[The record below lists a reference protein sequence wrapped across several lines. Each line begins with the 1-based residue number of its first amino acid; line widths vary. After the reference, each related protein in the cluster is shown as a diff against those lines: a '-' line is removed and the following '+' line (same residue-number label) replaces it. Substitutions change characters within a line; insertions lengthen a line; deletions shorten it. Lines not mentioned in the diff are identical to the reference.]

1 MTKAPVAG
9 REFVGFLSLERLDR
23 DLFRGW
29 CHDGMPSRAFGGQ
42 VAAQAL
48 AAAGQTVPEGRA
60 VHSLHGYF
68 LRAGDSARPIE
79 YAVERVRDGGS
90 YLSRRV
96 TARQE
101 GDIVFTLSSS
111 FKRPEETG
119 DRQPAMPTT
128 PDPWTFPDLYEIW
141 AGNNPV
147 DCEQADFCRVLDMR
161 YVPDAAEPN
170 TPGLTEQRLWIRS
183 RAPLPDD
190 PMLHSAA
197 LAYASDLFLAPAA
210 VLSTERPRMLRE
222 KPASVFLTS
231 LDHAVWYHRP
241 FRADEWMLFAQ
252 RSPTAAD
259 GRGLAFADVWSR
271 DGRLIAHVVQETV
284 VRPARARRT

>member
-1 MTKAPVAG
+1 MTTAPVAG
-9 REFVGFLSLERLDR
+9 QEFAGFLNLEQLDR
-23 DLFRGW
+23 DLFLGW
-29 CHDGMPSRAFGGQ
+29 CHDGMPSRVFGGQ

-48 AAAGQTVPEGRA
+48 AAAGRTVPEGRA

-68 LRAGDSARPIE
+68 LRPGDSARPIE

-90 YLSRRV
+90 YVSRRV
-96 TARQE
+96 TARQ
-101 GDIVFTLSSS
+101 GPDIIFTLSSS
-111 FKRPEETG
+111 FKKAEEGG
-119 DRQPAMPTT
+119 DRQSAMPPT
-128 PDPWTFPDLYEIW
+128 PAPWTLPDLYELW
-141 AGNNPV
+141 AGNNPE
-147 DCEQADFCRVLDMR
+147 DCEAAEFRRVLDMR

-170 TPGLTEQRLWIRS
+170 TPGTTEQRLWIRS
-183 RAPLPDD
+183 NEPLPDD

-210 VLSTERPRMLRE
+210 ALSVEQPRMLRE
-222 KPASVFLTS
+222 EPASVFLTS

-252 RSPTAAD
+252 RSPTAGD
-259 GRGLAFADVWSR
+259 GRGLAFADVWSH

-284 VRPARARRT
+284 VRPARARRP